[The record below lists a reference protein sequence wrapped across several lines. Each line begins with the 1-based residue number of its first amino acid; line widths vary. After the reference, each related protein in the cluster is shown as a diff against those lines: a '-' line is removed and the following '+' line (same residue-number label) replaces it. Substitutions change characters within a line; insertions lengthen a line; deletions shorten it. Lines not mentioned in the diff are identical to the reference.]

1 MTRFEPMEVDK
12 SGNSRQSNGTNRQR
26 YYHEAI
32 KNIEEDEQINEVSDR
47 KDQNDTSDA
56 YTDEQEF
63 RSDSQS
69 QDF

>member
-26 YYHEAI
+26 YYHVAI

-63 RSDSQS
+63 QSDSQN